1 MAAPRTG
8 LPRSLRAL
16 YDWLDVNVPDQ
27 NDYNQL
33 QSDVSALEGG
43 LADKIDVS
51 ALDEVDPIAE
61 PAEATTEDIA
71 TAFNALLAALKGEG
85 E

>member
-33 QSDVSALEGG
+33 QSDVGTLEGQIV
-43 LADKIDVS
+43 DKIDVS
-51 ALDEVDPIAE
+51 ALDAINPIAN
-61 PAEATTEDIA
+61 PAEATAEDVA
-71 TAFNALLAALKGEG
+71 TAFNGLLAALKGAE
-85 E
+85 